1 MYSASG
7 AELIGYWC
15 AGKILYVFKYMYRN
29 GKMESISYTAA
40 RSNLAKTMEQV
51 CDDHA
56 PIAIT
61 RKGEGAVVMM
71 SMEDYQALE
80 ETAYLLRSPKNTRRL
95 IESIAELENGKGIER
110 ELIE

>member
-1 MYSASG
+1 
-7 AELIGYWC
+7 
-15 AGKILYVFKYMYRN
+15 
-29 GKMESISYTAA
+29 MESISYTAA

-61 RKGEGAVVMM
+61 RKGEGAVVMI

-95 IESIAELENGKGIER
+95 IESIADLEAGKGIEQDLL
-110 ELIE
+110 E

>member
-1 MYSASG
+1 MTA
-7 AELIGYWC
+7 
-15 AGKILYVFKYMYRN
+15 RN
-29 GKMESISYTAA
+29 GLNFMLCVILCTELCTGSKRNMKSISYTAA
-40 RSNLAKTMEQV
+40 RSKFAKTMEEV

-61 RKGEGAVVMM
+61 RKAEGAVVMM

-95 IESIAELENGKGIER
+95 LASIAELDKGNGIEK
-110 ELIE
+110 ELLD

>member
-1 MYSASG
+1 MRRYNRYG
-7 AELIGYWC
+7 IQ
-15 AGKILYVFKYMYRN
+15 YMYRE
-29 GKMESISYTAA
+29 KTMRSISYTAA

-61 RKGEGAVVMM
+61 RKGEGAVVMI
-71 SMEDYQALE
+71 SMDDYQALE

-95 IESIAELENGKGIER
+95 IESIAELEDGKGR
-110 ELIE
+110 EKELLE